1 MSNSGSNLAKL
12 FLEKFYQAID
22 SREPARFSEF
32 FAEDGE
38 FIFGN
43 YPASRGRAEIE
54 AAAQGVFTAVDD
66 IRHEL
71 KTYSADP
78 SGRLLMEGQVYYR
91 KKNGVVIQVPFA
103 CGMTLDSQLK
113 EVNGSLAPARVRHYQ
128 AYVDLA
134 PLWSG

>member
-1 MSNSGSNLAKL
+1 MSTSTKL

-38 FIFGN
+38 FVFGN

-54 AAAQGVFTAVDD
+54 AAAQGVFSVVDD

-71 KTYSADP
+71 KTHSVD
-78 SGRLLMEGQVYYR
+78 SNGRLLMEGQVHYR

-103 CGMTLDSQLK
+103 CGMTLDTRL
-113 EVNGSLAPARVRHYQ
+113 EVVDGGLLPARVRHYQ